1 MYRGETYI
9 YQSTALRVMRDTKWR
24 NPIESAR
31 RDISS
36 LVASSHT
43 THDVDKDAPSRQ
55 TSQPMPPPP
64 PNNTATT
71 KGGKVG
77 LAKVS
82 WGGKNRGHQREQ
94 RRQHSSKTF
103 TIDSDG
109 DEDDENDY
117 EDSDD
122 DDGRG
127 NDDNDNNNNQ
137 KRKKSSKHALNNV
150 ARAYQHEKK
159 KKKKF
164 YYYAQ
169 QRYEFSVCRFL
180 LVAIAITFA
189 LIFLVE
195 QFAPKDVYI
204 HRSIENGRNKAKVK
218 VKEHARR
225 AREAFRA
232 YTSYDFEKA
241 NTQKYEENL
250 REEYALAAMVAN
262 SRPSGEESSRASERS
277 GGVIGENVFENANEK
292 PFNPKAHFGGG
303 GVEEEDTKSEDES
316 SAAALNEEGG
326 DSSVDDGDD
335 LFLQARLTAAE
346 ASLVRERSN
355 YEIPDAP
362 SPPPPPPSQPSPPP
376 LSHHLSTSCRQN
388 LLKDAQ
394 IDFFSKNYCKFDSAT
409 VETVN
414 PFERKVKGQSM
425 SMRTLPEVLLATYF
439 QALSNSEIGIRA
451 RRAAIGKERLRRP
464 GLLEPTEKLKS
475 RELTDP
481 VQMSSEDGEIESGV
495 NGGGEFIGGESSLNR
510 RMLLSKKHL
519 EDVKKQKESDA
530 KKKSFKDREKKRKKE
545 HVEKI
550 NTSPPPPPQPPFI
563 EFEYRGPKS
572 PNWMNETTG
581 QSKYAPYFSA
591 TFLGASL
598 GPFAHVAKR
607 LMNAAHLS
615 GVVRV
620 WEGNSNV
627 FTALEQNW
635 AQKDQNLHLSRE
647 DNVVAALVNAHVW
660 GEKAGNIKSANDL
673 FVKRRSAFGKHTIE
687 PAVSLQYALSV
698 SNLYHGEN
706 VEIPTVFA
714 FDGDVFF
721 KDLRPKLRDAMNSAF
736 VKAVSFTAT
745 SFDKAAAFSRE
756 FPEFLVYVAGAGNGG
771 SNAIK
776 ANTIDEEKVDAEFNA
791 NQNEDIS
798 DSLGAGLFTAVKP
811 SFLLIDDYTYSPALE
826 EIFKQTKSK
835 TRTLAMLA
843 VRKNDPFHE
852 MIKENGFLSCTCDG
866 QCKSTPEVVFNND
879 GVCAPVEVKKEKKS
893 FVAKLLGGSKAPEK
907 FGDVDAGVGTVI
919 EDWDE

>member
-1 MYRGETYI
+1 
-9 YQSTALRVMRDTKWR
+9 
-24 NPIESAR
+24 
-31 RDISS
+31 
-36 LVASSHT
+36 
-43 THDVDKDAPSRQ
+43 
-55 TSQPMPPPP
+55 MPP
-64 PNNTATT
+64 NT
-71 KGGKVG
+71 KGVG
-77 LAKVS
+77 LAKL
-82 WGGKNRGHQREQ
+82 WGGKNRQREQQQ
-94 RRQHSSKTF
+94 RRQHSKTF
-103 TIDSDG
+103 TIDSD
-109 DEDDENDY
+109 DEDENDY
-117 EDSDD
+117 RRSEDDDSDD
-122 DDGRG
+122 DDRRG
-127 NDDNDNNNNQ
+127 NDNNNQ
-137 KRKKSSKHALNNV
+137 KRTGRLSSSSSSKQANV
-150 ARAYQHEKK
+150 ARAYQHKT
-159 KKKKF
+159 KKF
-164 YYYAQ
+164 YSYTSQ
-169 QRYEFSVCRFL
+169 HEFSFCRFL
-180 LVAIAITFA
+180 LVLIAIAFGA
-189 LIFLVE
+189 IFLIE
-195 QFAPKDVYI
+195 HFAPKDLYI
-204 HRSIENGRNKAKVK
+204 HRTIQNGRNKAKVK
-218 VKEHARR
+218 VKDHARR

-241 NTQKYEENL
+241 NTRKYEENL

-262 SRPSGEESSRASERS
+262 SPSGEEGSRLSERS
-277 GGVIGENVFENANEK
+277 GVIGENVFENANEK

-303 GVEEEDTKSEDES
+303 GLEEEDTNSEDDS
-316 SAAALNEEGG
+316 SVAALNEEGG
-326 DSSVDDGDD
+326 DSSVDDDD
-335 LFLQARLTAAE
+335 DQFLQARLTAAE

-394 IDFFSKNYCKFDSAT
+394 IDFFSKNYCKFDSAS

-464 GLLEPTEKLKS
+464 GLLEPTEKLRS

-620 WEGNSNV
+620 WEGNSNRR
-627 FTALEQNW
+627 Q
-635 AQKDQNLHLSRE
+635 RRR
-647 DNVVAALVNAHVW
+647 ALVNAHVW

-798 DSLGAGLFTAVKP
+798 DSLGDGLFTAVKP

-866 QCKSTPEVVFNND
+866 QCKSTPEVVFTND
-879 GVCAPVEVKKEKKS
+879 GGICAPVEVKKDKKGW
-893 FVAKLLGGSKAPEK
+893 VAKLLGGSKAPEK

-919 EDWDE
+919 EDWDD

>member
-1 MYRGETYI
+1 
-9 YQSTALRVMRDTKWR
+9 
-24 NPIESAR
+24 
-31 RDISS
+31 
-36 LVASSHT
+36 
-43 THDVDKDAPSRQ
+43 
-55 TSQPMPPPP
+55 MPP
-64 PNNTATT
+64 NA
-71 KGGKVG
+71 KGELG
-77 LAKVS
+77 LAKLWS
-82 WGGKNRGHQREQ
+82 GKQTKHHRGQSSQ
-94 RRQHSSKTF
+94 RQHSSKTF

-109 DEDDENDY
+109 DEDENDHQRSDFD
-117 EDSDD
+117 DSD

-127 NDDNDNNNNQ
+127 NNNNNR
-137 KRKKSSKHALNNV
+137 KRKGQNLSSSSSKSTNV
-150 ARAYQHEKK
+150 ARAYQREK

-164 YYYAQ
+164 YSSHTSQ
-169 QRYEFSVCRFL
+169 HEFSICRCL
-180 LVAIAITFA
+180 LVLIAIAFA

-204 HRSIENGRNKAKVK
+204 HRTIQNGRNKAKVK
-218 VKEHARR
+218 VKDHARR

-232 YTSYDFEKA
+232 YTAYDFEKA
-241 NTQKYEENL
+241 NKEKYEENL

-262 SRPSGEESSRASERS
+262 SRPSGEESSRVSERR
-277 GGVIGENVFENANEK
+277 GVIGENVFENANEK

-879 GVCAPVEVKKEKKS
+879 GVCAPVEVKKEKKG

>member
-1 MYRGETYI
+1 
-9 YQSTALRVMRDTKWR
+9 
-24 NPIESAR
+24 
-31 RDISS
+31 
-36 LVASSHT
+36 
-43 THDVDKDAPSRQ
+43 
-55 TSQPMPPPP
+55 MPP
-64 PNNTATT
+64 NA
-71 KGGKVG
+71 KGVG
-77 LAKVS
+77 LAKLWS
-82 WGGKNRGHQREQ
+82 GKQTKHHRGQSQ
-94 RRQHSSKTF
+94 RQHSKTF
-103 TIDSDG
+103 TIDSD
-109 DEDDENDY
+109 DEDENDY
-117 EDSDD
+117 QRSDDDSD

-127 NDDNDNNNNQ
+127 NNNNQ
-137 KRKKSSKHALNNV
+137 KRKGQNLSSFSSKSTNV
-150 ARAYQHEKK
+150 ARAYQHK

-164 YYYAQ
+164 YSSYTSQ
-169 QRYEFSVCRFL
+169 HEFSICRFL
-180 LVAIAITFA
+180 LVLIAIAFA
-189 LIFLVE
+189 SIFLIE
-195 QFAPKDVYI
+195 RFAPKDVYI
-204 HRSIENGRNKAKVK
+204 HRTIQNGRNKAKVK
-218 VKEHARR
+218 VKDHARR

-232 YTSYDFEKA
+232 YTAYDFEKA
-241 NTQKYEENL
+241 NKEKYEENL

-262 SRPSGEESSRASERS
+262 SRPSGEESSRVSERR
-277 GGVIGENVFENANEK
+277 GVIGENVFENANEK

-326 DSSVDDGDD
+326 DSSVEDGDD

-607 LMNAAHLS
+607 LMNAAQLS

-879 GVCAPVEVKKEKKS
+879 GVCAPVEVKKEKKG

>member
-1 MYRGETYI
+1 
-9 YQSTALRVMRDTKWR
+9 
-24 NPIESAR
+24 
-31 RDISS
+31 
-36 LVASSHT
+36 
-43 THDVDKDAPSRQ
+43 
-55 TSQPMPPPP
+55 MPP
-64 PNNTATT
+64 NA
-71 KGGKVG
+71 KGVG
-77 LAKVS
+77 LAKLWS
-82 WGGKNRGHQREQ
+82 GKQTKHHRGQSQ
-94 RRQHSSKTF
+94 RQHSKTF
-103 TIDSDG
+103 TIDSD
-109 DEDDENDY
+109 DEDENDY
-117 EDSDD
+117 QRSDDDSD

-127 NDDNDNNNNQ
+127 NNNNQ
-137 KRKKSSKHALNNV
+137 KRKGQNLSSFSSKSTNV
-150 ARAYQHEKK
+150 ARAYQHK

-164 YYYAQ
+164 YSSYTSQ
-169 QRYEFSVCRFL
+169 HEFSICRFL
-180 LVAIAITFA
+180 LVLIAIAFA
-189 LIFLVE
+189 SIFLIE
-195 QFAPKDVYI
+195 RFAPKDVYI
-204 HRSIENGRNKAKVK
+204 HRTIQNGRNKAKVK
-218 VKEHARR
+218 VKDHARR

-232 YTSYDFEKA
+232 YTAYDFEKA
-241 NTQKYEENL
+241 NKEKYEENL

-262 SRPSGEESSRASERS
+262 SRPSGEESSGRVSERR

-879 GVCAPVEVKKEKKS
+879 GVCAPVEVKKEKKG

>member
-1 MYRGETYI
+1 
-9 YQSTALRVMRDTKWR
+9 
-24 NPIESAR
+24 
-31 RDISS
+31 
-36 LVASSHT
+36 
-43 THDVDKDAPSRQ
+43 
-55 TSQPMPPPP
+55 MPP
-64 PNNTATT
+64 NT
-71 KGGKVG
+71 KGVG
-77 LAKVS
+77 LAKL
-82 WGGKNRGHQREQ
+82 WGGKNRQREQQQ
-94 RRQHSSKTF
+94 RRQHSKTF
-103 TIDSDG
+103 TIDSD
-109 DEDDENDY
+109 DEDENDY
-117 EDSDD
+117 RRSEDDDSDD
-122 DDGRG
+122 DDRRG
-127 NDDNDNNNNQ
+127 NDNNNQ
-137 KRKKSSKHALNNV
+137 KRTGRLLSSSSSKQANV
-150 ARAYQHEKK
+150 ARAYQH

-164 YYYAQ
+164 YSYTSQ
-169 QRYEFSVCRFL
+169 HEFSFCRFL
-180 LVAIAITFA
+180 LVLIAIAFGA
-189 LIFLVE
+189 IFLIDH
-195 QFAPKDVYI
+195 FAPKDLYI
-204 HRSIENGRNKAKVK
+204 HRTIQNGRNKAKVK
-218 VKEHARR
+218 VKDHARR

-241 NTQKYEENL
+241 NTRKYEENL

-262 SRPSGEESSRASERS
+262 SPSGEEGSRLSERS
-277 GGVIGENVFENANEK
+277 GVIGENVFENANEK

-303 GVEEEDTKSEDES
+303 GLEEEDTNSEDDS
-316 SAAALNEEGG
+316 SVAALNEEGG
-326 DSSVDDGDD
+326 DSSVDDDD
-335 LFLQARLTAAE
+335 DQFLQARLTAAE

-394 IDFFSKNYCKFDSAT
+394 IDFFSKNYCKFDSAS

-464 GLLEPTEKLKS
+464 GLLEPTEKLRS

-798 DSLGAGLFTAVKP
+798 DSLGDGLFTAVKP

-866 QCKSTPEVVFNND
+866 QCKSTPEVVFTND
-879 GVCAPVEVKKEKKS
+879 GGICAPVEVKKDKKGW
-893 FVAKLLGGSKAPEK
+893 VAKLLGGSKAPEK

-919 EDWDE
+919 EDWDD

>member
-1 MYRGETYI
+1 
-9 YQSTALRVMRDTKWR
+9 
-24 NPIESAR
+24 
-31 RDISS
+31 
-36 LVASSHT
+36 
-43 THDVDKDAPSRQ
+43 
-55 TSQPMPPPP
+55 MPP
-64 PNNTATT
+64 NA
-71 KGGKVG
+71 KGVG
-77 LAKVS
+77 LAKLWS
-82 WGGKNRGHQREQ
+82 GKQTKHHRGQSQ
-94 RRQHSSKTF
+94 RQHSKTF
-103 TIDSDG
+103 TIDSD
-109 DEDDENDY
+109 DEDENDY
-117 EDSDD
+117 QRSDDDSD

-127 NDDNDNNNNQ
+127 NNNNQ
-137 KRKKSSKHALNNV
+137 KRKGRLSSSSSKSTNV
-150 ARAYQHEKK
+150 ARAYQHK

-164 YYYAQ
+164 YSSYTSQ
-169 QRYEFSVCRFL
+169 HEFSICRFL
-180 LVAIAITFA
+180 LVLIAIAFA
-189 LIFLVE
+189 SIFLIE
-195 QFAPKDVYI
+195 RFAPKDVYI
-204 HRSIENGRNKAKVK
+204 HRTIQNGRNKAKVK
-218 VKEHARR
+218 VKDHARR

-232 YTSYDFEKA
+232 YTAYDFEKA
-241 NTQKYEENL
+241 NKEKYEENL

-262 SRPSGEESSRASERS
+262 SSPTGEESSRVSERR
-277 GGVIGENVFENANEK
+277 GVIGENVFENANEK

-464 GLLEPTEKLKS
+464 GLLKPTEKLVS

-879 GVCAPVEVKKEKKS
+879 GVCAPVEVKKEKKG

-907 FGDVDAGVGTVI
+907 FGDVGTGIVGTI
-919 EDWDE
+919 EDWDD

>member
-1 MYRGETYI
+1 
-9 YQSTALRVMRDTKWR
+9 
-24 NPIESAR
+24 
-31 RDISS
+31 
-36 LVASSHT
+36 
-43 THDVDKDAPSRQ
+43 
-55 TSQPMPPPP
+55 MPP
-64 PNNTATT
+64 NA
-71 KGGKVG
+71 KGVG
-77 LAKVS
+77 LAKLWS
-82 WGGKNRGHQREQ
+82 GKQTKHHRGQSQ
-94 RRQHSSKTF
+94 RQHSKTF
-103 TIDSDG
+103 TIDSD
-109 DEDDENDY
+109 DEDENDY
-117 EDSDD
+117 QRSDDDSD

-127 NDDNDNNNNQ
+127 NNNNQ
-137 KRKKSSKHALNNV
+137 KRKGRLSSSSSKSTNV
-150 ARAYQHEKK
+150 ARAYQHK

-164 YYYAQ
+164 YSSYTSQ
-169 QRYEFSVCRFL
+169 HEFSICRFL
-180 LVAIAITFA
+180 LVLIAIAFA
-189 LIFLVE
+189 SIFLIE
-195 QFAPKDVYI
+195 RFAPKDVYI
-204 HRSIENGRNKAKVK
+204 HRTIQNGRNKAKVK
-218 VKEHARR
+218 VKDHARR

-232 YTSYDFEKA
+232 YTAYDFEKA
-241 NTQKYEENL
+241 NKEKYEENL

-262 SRPSGEESSRASERS
+262 SSPSGEESSRVSERR
-277 GGVIGENVFENANEK
+277 GVIGENVFENANEK

-879 GVCAPVEVKKEKKS
+879 GVCAPVEVKKEKKG

>member
-1 MYRGETYI
+1 
-9 YQSTALRVMRDTKWR
+9 
-24 NPIESAR
+24 
-31 RDISS
+31 
-36 LVASSHT
+36 
-43 THDVDKDAPSRQ
+43 
-55 TSQPMPPPP
+55 MPP
-64 PNNTATT
+64 NT
-71 KGGKVG
+71 KGVG
-77 LAKVS
+77 LAKL
-82 WGGKNRGHQREQ
+82 WGGKNRQREQQQ
-94 RRQHSSKTF
+94 RRQHSKTF
-103 TIDSDG
+103 TIDSD
-109 DEDDENDY
+109 DEDENDY
-117 EDSDD
+117 RRSEDDDSDD
-122 DDGRG
+122 DDRRG
-127 NDDNDNNNNQ
+127 NDNNNQ
-137 KRKKSSKHALNNV
+137 KRTGRLSSSSSSKQANV
-150 ARAYQHEKK
+150 ARAYQH

-164 YYYAQ
+164 YSYTSQ
-169 QRYEFSVCRFL
+169 HEFSFCRFL
-180 LVAIAITFA
+180 LVLIAIAFGA
-189 LIFLVE
+189 IFLIE
-195 QFAPKDVYI
+195 HFAPKDLYI
-204 HRSIENGRNKAKVK
+204 HRTIQNGRNKAKVK
-218 VKEHARR
+218 VKDHARR

-241 NTQKYEENL
+241 NTRKYEENL

-262 SRPSGEESSRASERS
+262 SPSVEEGSMRS
-277 GGVIGENVFENANEK
+277 GSVIGENVFENDAAEK
-292 PFNPKAHFGGG
+292 PFNPKAHFGG
-303 GVEEEDTKSEDES
+303 ELEEDTNSEDDS
-316 SAAALNEEGG
+316 FLAANEEGG
-326 DSSVDDGDD
+326 DSSVDDDD
-335 LFLQARLTAAE
+335 DQFLQARLTAAE

-362 SPPPPPPSQPSPPP
+362 SPPPPPPSQPSLPP

-394 IDFFSKNYCKFDSAT
+394 IDFFSKNYCKFDSAS

-464 GLLEPTEKLKS
+464 GLLEPTEKLRS

-495 NGGGEFIGGESSLNR
+495 NGGGEFIGGESLNR

-798 DSLGAGLFTAVKP
+798 DSLGDGLFTAVKP

-866 QCKSTPEVVFNND
+866 QCKSTPEVVFTND
-879 GVCAPVEVKKEKKS
+879 GGICAPVEVKKDKKGW
-893 FVAKLLGGSKAPEK
+893 VAKLLGGSKAPEK

-919 EDWDE
+919 EDWDD

>member
-1 MYRGETYI
+1 
-9 YQSTALRVMRDTKWR
+9 
-24 NPIESAR
+24 
-31 RDISS
+31 
-36 LVASSHT
+36 
-43 THDVDKDAPSRQ
+43 
-55 TSQPMPPPP
+55 MPP
-64 PNNTATT
+64 NA
-71 KGGKVG
+71 KGVG
-77 LAKVS
+77 LAKLWS
-82 WGGKNRGHQREQ
+82 GKQTKHHRGQSQ
-94 RRQHSSKTF
+94 RQHSKTF
-103 TIDSDG
+103 TIDSD
-109 DEDDENDY
+109 DEDENDY
-117 EDSDD
+117 QRSDDDSD

-127 NDDNDNNNNQ
+127 NNNNQ
-137 KRKKSSKHALNNV
+137 KRKGRLSSSSSKSTNV
-150 ARAYQHEKK
+150 ARAYQHK

-164 YYYAQ
+164 YSSYTSQ
-169 QRYEFSVCRFL
+169 HEFSICRFL
-180 LVAIAITFA
+180 LVLIAIAFA
-189 LIFLVE
+189 SIFLIE
-195 QFAPKDVYI
+195 RFAPKDVYI
-204 HRSIENGRNKAKVK
+204 HRTIQNGRNKAKVK
-218 VKEHARR
+218 VKDHARR

-232 YTSYDFEKA
+232 YTAYDFEKA
-241 NTQKYEENL
+241 NKEKYEENL

-262 SRPSGEESSRASERS
+262 SSPSGEEISRVSERR
-277 GGVIGENVFENANEK
+277 GVIGENVFENANEK

-615 GVVRV
+615 GVVRI

-879 GVCAPVEVKKEKKS
+879 GVCAPVEVKKEKKG

>member
-1 MYRGETYI
+1 
-9 YQSTALRVMRDTKWR
+9 
-24 NPIESAR
+24 
-31 RDISS
+31 
-36 LVASSHT
+36 
-43 THDVDKDAPSRQ
+43 
-55 TSQPMPPPP
+55 MPP
-64 PNNTATT
+64 NA
-71 KGGKVG
+71 KGVG
-77 LAKVS
+77 LAKLWS
-82 WGGKNRGHQREQ
+82 GKQTKHNHRGQSQ
-94 RRQHSSKTF
+94 RQHSKTF
-103 TIDSDG
+103 TIDSD
-109 DEDDENDY
+109 DEDENDY
-117 EDSDD
+117 QRSDDDSD

-127 NDDNDNNNNQ
+127 NNNNQ
-137 KRKKSSKHALNNV
+137 KRKGQNLSSSSSKSTNV
-150 ARAYQHEKK
+150 ARAYQHK

-164 YYYAQ
+164 YSSYTSQ
-169 QRYEFSVCRFL
+169 HEFSICRFL
-180 LVAIAITFA
+180 LVLIAIAFA
-189 LIFLVE
+189 SIFLVE

-204 HRSIENGRNKAKVK
+204 HRTIQNGRNKAKVK
-218 VKEHARR
+218 VRDHARR

-232 YTSYDFEKA
+232 YTAYDFEKA
-241 NTQKYEENL
+241 NKEKYEENL

-262 SRPSGEESSRASERS
+262 SRPSGEESSRVSERR
-277 GGVIGENVFENANEK
+277 GVIGENVFENANEK

-879 GVCAPVEVKKEKKS
+879 GVCAPVEVKKEKKG

>member
-1 MYRGETYI
+1 
-9 YQSTALRVMRDTKWR
+9 
-24 NPIESAR
+24 
-31 RDISS
+31 
-36 LVASSHT
+36 
-43 THDVDKDAPSRQ
+43 
-55 TSQPMPPPP
+55 MPP
-64 PNNTATT
+64 NA
-71 KGGKVG
+71 KGVG
-77 LAKVS
+77 LAKLWS
-82 WGGKNRGHQREQ
+82 GKQTKHNHRGQSQ
-94 RRQHSSKTF
+94 RQHSKTF
-103 TIDSDG
+103 TIDSD
-109 DEDDENDY
+109 DEDENDY
-117 EDSDD
+117 QRSDDDSD

-127 NDDNDNNNNQ
+127 NNNNQ
-137 KRKKSSKHALNNV
+137 KRKGRLSSSSSKSTNV
-150 ARAYQHEKK
+150 ARAYQHK

-164 YYYAQ
+164 YSSYTSQ
-169 QRYEFSVCRFL
+169 HEFSICRFL
-180 LVAIAITFA
+180 LVLIAITFA
-189 LIFLVE
+189 SIFLIE
-195 QFAPKDVYI
+195 RFAPKDVYI
-204 HRSIENGRNKAKVK
+204 HRTIQNGRNKAKVK
-218 VKEHARR
+218 VKDHARR

-232 YTSYDFEKA
+232 YTAYDFEKA
-241 NTQKYEENL
+241 NKEKYEENL

-262 SRPSGEESSRASERS
+262 SSPSGEESSRVSERR
-277 GGVIGENVFENANEK
+277 GVIGENVFENANEK

-879 GVCAPVEVKKEKKS
+879 GVCAPVEVKKEKKG

>member
-1 MYRGETYI
+1 
-9 YQSTALRVMRDTKWR
+9 
-24 NPIESAR
+24 
-31 RDISS
+31 
-36 LVASSHT
+36 
-43 THDVDKDAPSRQ
+43 
-55 TSQPMPPPP
+55 MPP
-64 PNNTATT
+64 NA
-71 KGGKVG
+71 KGELG
-77 LAKVS
+77 LAKLWS
-82 WGGKNRGHQREQ
+82 GKQTKHHRGQSSQ
-94 RRQHSSKTF
+94 RQHSKTF

-109 DEDDENDY
+109 DEDENDHQRSDD
-117 EDSDD
+117 DSD

-127 NDDNDNNNNQ
+127 NDNNNR
-137 KRKKSSKHALNNV
+137 KRKGQNLSSSSSSKSTNV

-159 KKKKF
+159 KKKF
-164 YYYAQ
+164 YSSHASQ
-169 QRYEFSVCRFL
+169 HEFSICRCL
-180 LVAIAITFA
+180 LVLIAIAFA

-204 HRSIENGRNKAKVK
+204 HRTIQNGRNKAKVK
-218 VKEHARR
+218 VKDHARR

-232 YTSYDFEKA
+232 YTAYDFEKA
-241 NTQKYEENL
+241 NKEKYEENL

-262 SRPSGEESSRASERS
+262 SRPSGEESSRVSERR
-277 GGVIGENVFENANEK
+277 GVIGENVFENANEK

-879 GVCAPVEVKKEKKS
+879 GVCAPVEVKKEKKG

>member
-1 MYRGETYI
+1 
-9 YQSTALRVMRDTKWR
+9 
-24 NPIESAR
+24 
-31 RDISS
+31 
-36 LVASSHT
+36 
-43 THDVDKDAPSRQ
+43 
-55 TSQPMPPPP
+55 MPPLTRGQQQK
-64 PNNTATT
+64 NRGIAT
-71 KGGKVG
+71 VG
-77 LAKVS
+77 LAKL
-82 WGGKNRGHQREQ
+82 WGNRSDEAKKKTK
-94 RRQHSSKTF
+94 KTF
-103 TIDSDG
+103 TIDSDDD
-109 DEDDENDY
+109 DEDDDY
-117 EDSDD
+117 SDD
-122 DDGRG
+122 DDDGGRG
-127 NDDNDNNNNQ
+127 RRDYHNRDGSSGEEEEE
-137 KRKKSSKHALNNV
+137 KRRTKRRGSSSSKNV
-150 ARAYQHEKK
+150 ARAYQNKRGGGG
-159 KKKKF
+159 
-164 YYYAQ
+164 YYYAPRG
-169 QRYEFSVCRFL
+169 RYQEFSVCRFL
-180 LVAIAITFA
+180 L
-189 LIFLVE
+189 FLVGAAFACVFLIE
-195 QFAPKDVYI
+195 QFAPKDATVS
-204 HRSIENGRNKAKVK
+204 RSIQNTRNKAKAK
-218 VKEHARR
+218 AKDHARR
-225 AREAFRA
+225 AQEAFRA
-232 YTSYDFEKA
+232 YTAYDFEKA
-241 NTQKYEENL
+241 NKEKYEENL

-262 SRPSGEESSRASERS
+262 SGGGVGEGS
-277 GGVIGENVFENANEK
+277 GVIGENVFDSTEK
-292 PFNPKAHFGGG
+292 GNNVNPFNPKAHFGGG
-303 GVEEEDTKSEDES
+303 LVGDGNSEDSSTVVASEEEESDES
-316 SAAALNEEGG
+316 L
-326 DSSVDDGDD
+326 DDQ
-335 LFLQARLTAAE
+335 FLQARLTAAE

-394 IDFFSKNYCKFDSAT
+394 IDFFSKNYCKFDSAS

-414 PFERKVKGQSM
+414 PFERRVKGQSM
-425 SMRTLPEVLLATYF
+425 TMRTLPEVLLATYF

-464 GLLEPTEKLKS
+464 GLLEPTEKLVA

-481 VQMSSEDGEIESGV
+481 VQAASEDGEIESGV
-495 NGGGEFIGGESSLNR
+495 NGGGELGEESLNR
-510 RMLLSKKHL
+510 RLLLSKKHL
-519 EDVKKQKESDA
+519 EDVKKQKEADA
-530 KKKSFKDREKKRKKE
+530 KKKAFKDREKKRKKE
-545 HVEKI
+545 NVQKI

-563 EFEYRGPKS
+563 EFEYRGPKT
-572 PNWMNETTG
+572 PNWMNVTTG

-620 WEGNSNV
+620 WEGNSNLYA
-627 FTALEQNW
+627 ALEQNW

-771 SNAIK
+771 SPIK

-791 NQNEDIS
+791 NQDEDAS
-798 DSLGAGLFTAVKP
+798 DSLGAGLFTTVKP

-866 QCKSTPEVVFNND
+866 QCKATEVIYTD
-879 GVCAPVEVKKEKKS
+879 GGACDPVEVKKEKKGW
-893 FVAKLLGGSKAPEK
+893 VAKLLGGKAPQK
-907 FGDVDAGVGTVI
+907 FGDVDNGVGSVI
-919 EDWDE
+919 EDWDD

>member
-1 MYRGETYI
+1 
-9 YQSTALRVMRDTKWR
+9 
-24 NPIESAR
+24 
-31 RDISS
+31 
-36 LVASSHT
+36 
-43 THDVDKDAPSRQ
+43 
-55 TSQPMPPPP
+55 MPP
-64 PNNTATT
+64 NA
-71 KGGKVG
+71 KGVG
-77 LAKVS
+77 LAKLWS
-82 WGGKNRGHQREQ
+82 GKQTKHHRGQSQ
-94 RRQHSSKTF
+94 RQHSKTF
-103 TIDSDG
+103 TIDSD
-109 DEDDENDY
+109 DEDENDY
-117 EDSDD
+117 QRSDDDSD

-127 NDDNDNNNNQ
+127 NNNNQ
-137 KRKKSSKHALNNV
+137 KRKGRLSSSSSKSTNV
-150 ARAYQHEKK
+150 ARAYQHK

-164 YYYAQ
+164 YSSYTSQ
-169 QRYEFSVCRFL
+169 HEFSICRFL
-180 LVAIAITFA
+180 LVLIAIAFA
-189 LIFLVE
+189 SIFLIE
-195 QFAPKDVYI
+195 RFAPKDVYI
-204 HRSIENGRNKAKVK
+204 HRTIQNGRNKAKVK
-218 VKEHARR
+218 VKDHARR

-232 YTSYDFEKA
+232 YTAYDFEKA
-241 NTQKYEENL
+241 NKEKYEENL

-262 SRPSGEESSRASERS
+262 SRPSGEESSGRASERS

-879 GVCAPVEVKKEKKS
+879 GVCAPVEVKKEKKG

>member
-1 MYRGETYI
+1 
-9 YQSTALRVMRDTKWR
+9 
-24 NPIESAR
+24 
-31 RDISS
+31 
-36 LVASSHT
+36 
-43 THDVDKDAPSRQ
+43 
-55 TSQPMPPPP
+55 MPP
-64 PNNTATT
+64 NA
-71 KGGKVG
+71 KGVG
-77 LAKVS
+77 LAKLWS
-82 WGGKNRGHQREQ
+82 GKQTKHHRGQSQ
-94 RRQHSSKTF
+94 RQHSKTF
-103 TIDSDG
+103 TIDSD
-109 DEDDENDY
+109 DEDENDY
-117 EDSDD
+117 QRSDDDSD

-127 NDDNDNNNNQ
+127 NNNNQ
-137 KRKKSSKHALNNV
+137 KRKGQNLSSFSSKSTNV
-150 ARAYQHEKK
+150 ARAYQHK

-164 YYYAQ
+164 YSSYTSQ
-169 QRYEFSVCRFL
+169 HEFSICRFL
-180 LVAIAITFA
+180 LVLIAIAFA
-189 LIFLVE
+189 SIFLIE
-195 QFAPKDVYI
+195 RFAPKDVYI
-204 HRSIENGRNKAKVK
+204 HRTIQNGRNKAKVK
-218 VKEHARR
+218 VKDHARR

-232 YTSYDFEKA
+232 YTAYDFEKA
-241 NTQKYEENL
+241 NKEKYEENL

-262 SRPSGEESSRASERS
+262 SSPSGEESSRVSERR
-277 GGVIGENVFENANEK
+277 GVIGENVFENANEK

-879 GVCAPVEVKKEKKS
+879 GVCAPVEVKKEKKG

>member
-1 MYRGETYI
+1 MIHTKSGE
-9 YQSTALRVMRDTKWR
+9 S
-24 NPIESAR
+24 NPWKDILV
-31 RDISS
+31 ISS
-36 LVASSHT
+36 SSSRSKHT
-43 THDVDKDAPSRQ
+43 TGERRIQQHLVFAKMPS
-55 TSQPMPPPP
+55 
-64 PNNTATT
+64 NA
-71 KGGKVG
+71 KGPQFG
-77 LAKVS
+77 LAKL
-82 WGGKNRGHQREQ
+82 WGPGKNRREQ
-94 RRQHSSKTF
+94 QQRQHSKTF
-103 TIDSDG
+103 TIDSD
-109 DEDDENDY
+109 ENDDENDHQRS
-117 EDSDD
+117 ENDSDD
-122 DDGRG
+122 DENNTRDDRRGKSVKGRLSSSS
-127 NDDNDNNNNQ
+127 
-137 KRKKSSKHALNNV
+137 SSKHANV
-150 ARAYQHEKK
+150 ARAYQHKT
-159 KKKKF
+159 KKKF
-164 YYYAQ
+164 YSSSIQ
-169 QRYEFSVCRFL
+169 HRGEFSLCRFL
-180 LVAIAITFA
+180 MVLIAMAFA
-189 LIFLVE
+189 SIFLIE
-195 QFAPKDVYI
+195 HFAPKDLYI

-218 VKEHARR
+218 VKDHARR

-232 YTSYDFEKA
+232 YTAYDFEKA
-241 NTQKYEENL
+241 NTEKYEENL

-262 SRPSGEESSRASERS
+262 SPSGEEGSMRS
-277 GGVIGENVFENANEK
+277 GSVIGENVFENDAAEK
-292 PFNPKAHFGGG
+292 PFNPKAHFGG
-303 GVEEEDTKSEDES
+303 ELEEDTNSEDDS
-316 SAAALNEEGG
+316 FLAANEEGG
-326 DSSVDDGDD
+326 DSSVDDDD
-335 LFLQARLTAAE
+335 QFLQARLTAAE

-394 IDFFSKNYCKFDSAT
+394 IDFFSKNYCKFDSAS

-464 GLLEPTEKLKS
+464 GLLDPTEKLVS

-495 NGGGEFIGGESSLNR
+495 NGGGEFIGGESLNR

-530 KKKSFKDREKKRKKE
+530 KKKAFKDREKKRKKE

-736 VKAVSFTAT
+736 AKAVSFTAT

-771 SNAIK
+771 RPIK

-798 DSLGAGLFTAVKP
+798 DALGAGLFTAAKP

-835 TRTLAMLA
+835 TRTLTMLA

-866 QCKSTPEVVFNND
+866 QCKSTPEVVVND
-879 GVCAPVEVKKEKKS
+879 GGICDPVEVKKEKKGW
-893 FVAKLLGGSKAPEK
+893 VAKLLGGSKAPEK

-919 EDWDE
+919 EDWDD

>member
-1 MYRGETYI
+1 
-9 YQSTALRVMRDTKWR
+9 
-24 NPIESAR
+24 
-31 RDISS
+31 
-36 LVASSHT
+36 
-43 THDVDKDAPSRQ
+43 
-55 TSQPMPPPP
+55 MPP
-64 PNNTATT
+64 NT
-71 KGGKVG
+71 KGVG
-77 LAKVS
+77 LAKL
-82 WGGKNRGHQREQ
+82 WGGKNRQREQQQ
-94 RRQHSSKTF
+94 RRQHSKTF
-103 TIDSDG
+103 TIDSD
-109 DEDDENDY
+109 DEDENDY
-117 EDSDD
+117 RRSEDDDSDD
-122 DDGRG
+122 DDRRG
-127 NDDNDNNNNQ
+127 NDNNNQ
-137 KRKKSSKHALNNV
+137 KRTGRLSSSSSSKQANV
-150 ARAYQHEKK
+150 ARAYQHKT
-159 KKKKF
+159 KKF
-164 YYYAQ
+164 YSYTSQ
-169 QRYEFSVCRFL
+169 HEFSFCRFL
-180 LVAIAITFA
+180 LVLIAIAFGA
-189 LIFLVE
+189 IFLIE
-195 QFAPKDVYI
+195 HFAPKDLYI
-204 HRSIENGRNKAKVK
+204 HRTIQNGRNKAKVK
-218 VKEHARR
+218 VKDHARR

-241 NTQKYEENL
+241 NTRKYEENL

-262 SRPSGEESSRASERS
+262 SPSGEEGSRLSERS
-277 GGVIGENVFENANEK
+277 GVIGENVFENANEK

-303 GVEEEDTKSEDES
+303 GLEEEDTNSEDDS
-316 SAAALNEEGG
+316 SVAALNEEGG
-326 DSSVDDGDD
+326 DSSVDDDD
-335 LFLQARLTAAE
+335 DQFLQARLTAAE

-394 IDFFSKNYCKFDSAT
+394 IDFFSKNYCKFDSAS

-464 GLLEPTEKLKS
+464 GLLEPTEKLRS

-798 DSLGAGLFTAVKP
+798 DSLGDGLFTAVKP

-866 QCKSTPEVVFNND
+866 QCKSTPEVVFTND
-879 GVCAPVEVKKEKKS
+879 GGICAPVEVKKDKKGW
-893 FVAKLLGGSKAPEK
+893 VAKLLGGSKAPEK

-919 EDWDE
+919 EDWDD

>member
-1 MYRGETYI
+1 
-9 YQSTALRVMRDTKWR
+9 
-24 NPIESAR
+24 
-31 RDISS
+31 
-36 LVASSHT
+36 
-43 THDVDKDAPSRQ
+43 
-55 TSQPMPPPP
+55 MPP
-64 PNNTATT
+64 NA
-71 KGGKVG
+71 KGGVG
-77 LAKVS
+77 LAKLWS
-82 WGGKNRGHQREQ
+82 GKQTKHHRGQSSQ
-94 RRQHSSKTF
+94 RQHSSKTF
-103 TIDSDG
+103 TIDSD
-109 DEDDENDY
+109 DEDENDHQRSDD
-117 EDSDD
+117 DSD

-127 NDDNDNNNNQ
+127 NNNNQ
-137 KRKKSSKHALNNV
+137 RERKGQNLSSSSSKSTNV

-159 KKKKF
+159 KKKF
-164 YYYAQ
+164 YSSHTSQ
-169 QRYEFSVCRFL
+169 HEFSICRFL
-180 LVAIAITFA
+180 LVLIAMAFA

-204 HRSIENGRNKAKVK
+204 HRTIQNGRNKAKVK
-218 VKEHARR
+218 VKDHARR

-232 YTSYDFEKA
+232 YTAYDFEKA
-241 NTQKYEENL
+241 NKEKYEENL

-262 SRPSGEESSRASERS
+262 SRPSGEESSRVSERR
-277 GGVIGENVFENANEK
+277 GVIGENVFENANEK

-615 GVVRV
+615 GVVRI

-879 GVCAPVEVKKEKKS
+879 GVCAPVEVKKEKKG

>member
-1 MYRGETYI
+1 
-9 YQSTALRVMRDTKWR
+9 
-24 NPIESAR
+24 
-31 RDISS
+31 
-36 LVASSHT
+36 
-43 THDVDKDAPSRQ
+43 
-55 TSQPMPPPP
+55 MPP
-64 PNNTATT
+64 NA
-71 KGGKVG
+71 KGVG
-77 LAKVS
+77 LAKLWS
-82 WGGKNRGHQREQ
+82 GKQTKHNHRGQSQ
-94 RRQHSSKTF
+94 RQHSKTF
-103 TIDSDG
+103 TIDSD
-109 DEDDENDY
+109 DEDENDY
-117 EDSDD
+117 QRSDDDSD

-127 NDDNDNNNNQ
+127 NNNNQ
-137 KRKKSSKHALNNV
+137 KRKGRLSSSSSKSTNV
-150 ARAYQHEKK
+150 ARAYQHK

-164 YYYAQ
+164 YSSYTSQ
-169 QRYEFSVCRFL
+169 HEFSICRFL
-180 LVAIAITFA
+180 LVLIAIAFA
-189 LIFLVE
+189 SIFLIE
-195 QFAPKDVYI
+195 RFAPKDVYI
-204 HRSIENGRNKAKVK
+204 HRTIQNGRNKAKVK
-218 VKEHARR
+218 VKDHARR

-232 YTSYDFEKA
+232 YTAYDFEKA
-241 NTQKYEENL
+241 NKEKYEENL

-262 SRPSGEESSRASERS
+262 SRPSGEESSRVSERR
-277 GGVIGENVFENANEK
+277 GVIGENVFENANEK

-791 NQNEDIS
+791 NQNEDIL

-852 MIKENGFLSCTCDG
+852 TIKENGFLSCTCDG

-879 GVCAPVEVKKEKKS
+879 GVCAPVEVKKEKKG

>member
-1 MYRGETYI
+1 
-9 YQSTALRVMRDTKWR
+9 
-24 NPIESAR
+24 
-31 RDISS
+31 
-36 LVASSHT
+36 
-43 THDVDKDAPSRQ
+43 
-55 TSQPMPPPP
+55 MPP
-64 PNNTATT
+64 NA
-71 KGGKVG
+71 KGVG
-77 LAKVS
+77 LAKLWS
-82 WGGKNRGHQREQ
+82 GKQTKHHRGQSQ
-94 RRQHSSKTF
+94 RQHSKTF
-103 TIDSDG
+103 TIDSD
-109 DEDDENDY
+109 DEDENDY
-117 EDSDD
+117 QRSDDDSD

-127 NDDNDNNNNQ
+127 NNNNQ
-137 KRKKSSKHALNNV
+137 KRKGRLSSSSSKSTNV
-150 ARAYQHEKK
+150 ARAYQHK

-164 YYYAQ
+164 YSSYTSQ
-169 QRYEFSVCRFL
+169 HEFSICRFL
-180 LVAIAITFA
+180 LVLIAITFA
-189 LIFLVE
+189 SIFLIE
-195 QFAPKDVYI
+195 RFAPKDVYI
-204 HRSIENGRNKAKVK
+204 HRTIQNGRNKAKVK
-218 VKEHARR
+218 VKDHARR

-232 YTSYDFEKA
+232 YTAYDFEKA
-241 NTQKYEENL
+241 NKEKYEENL

-262 SRPSGEESSRASERS
+262 SRPSGEESSGRASERS
-277 GGVIGENVFENANEK
+277 GGVIGANVFENANEK

-879 GVCAPVEVKKEKKS
+879 GVCAPVEVKKEKKG

>member
-1 MYRGETYI
+1 
-9 YQSTALRVMRDTKWR
+9 
-24 NPIESAR
+24 
-31 RDISS
+31 
-36 LVASSHT
+36 
-43 THDVDKDAPSRQ
+43 
-55 TSQPMPPPP
+55 MPP
-64 PNNTATT
+64 NA
-71 KGGKVG
+71 KGVG
-77 LAKVS
+77 LAKLWS
-82 WGGKNRGHQREQ
+82 GKQTKHHRGQSQ
-94 RRQHSSKTF
+94 RQHSKTF
-103 TIDSDG
+103 TIDSD
-109 DEDDENDY
+109 DEDENDY
-117 EDSDD
+117 QRSDDDSD

-127 NDDNDNNNNQ
+127 NNNNQ
-137 KRKKSSKHALNNV
+137 KRKGQNLSSFSSKSTNV
-150 ARAYQHEKK
+150 ARAYQHK

-164 YYYAQ
+164 YSSYTSQ
-169 QRYEFSVCRFL
+169 HEFSICRFL
-180 LVAIAITFA
+180 LVLIAIAFA
-189 LIFLVE
+189 SIFLIE
-195 QFAPKDVYI
+195 RFAPKDVYI
-204 HRSIENGRNKAKVK
+204 HRTIQNGRNKAKVK
-218 VKEHARR
+218 VKDHARR

-232 YTSYDFEKA
+232 YTAYDFEKA
-241 NTQKYEENL
+241 NKEKYEENL

-262 SRPSGEESSRASERS
+262 SRPSGEESSRVSERR
-277 GGVIGENVFENANEK
+277 GVIGENVFENANEK

-326 DSSVDDGDD
+326 DSSVEDGDD
-335 LFLQARLTAAE
+335 QFLQARLTAAE

-879 GVCAPVEVKKEKKS
+879 GVCAPVEVKKEKKG

>member
-1 MYRGETYI
+1 
-9 YQSTALRVMRDTKWR
+9 
-24 NPIESAR
+24 
-31 RDISS
+31 
-36 LVASSHT
+36 
-43 THDVDKDAPSRQ
+43 
-55 TSQPMPPPP
+55 MPP
-64 PNNTATT
+64 NA
-71 KGGKVG
+71 KGVG
-77 LAKVS
+77 LAKLWS
-82 WGGKNRGHQREQ
+82 GKQTKHNHRGQSSQ
-94 RRQHSSKTF
+94 RQHSKTF

-109 DEDDENDY
+109 DEDENDHQRSDD
-117 EDSDD
+117 DSD

-127 NDDNDNNNNQ
+127 NDNNNQ
-137 KRKKSSKHALNNV
+137 KRKGQNLSSFSSKSTNV
-150 ARAYQHEKK
+150 ARAYQHK

-164 YYYAQ
+164 YSSYTSQ
-169 QRYEFSVCRFL
+169 HEFSICRFL
-180 LVAIAITFA
+180 LVLIAIAFA
-189 LIFLVE
+189 SIFLIE
-195 QFAPKDVYI
+195 RFAPKDVYI
-204 HRSIENGRNKAKVK
+204 HRTIQNGRNKAKVK
-218 VKEHARR
+218 VKDHARR

-232 YTSYDFEKA
+232 YTAYDFEKA
-241 NTQKYEENL
+241 NKEKYEENL

-262 SRPSGEESSRASERS
+262 SRPSGEESSRVSERR
-277 GGVIGENVFENANEK
+277 GVIGENVFENANEK

-879 GVCAPVEVKKEKKS
+879 GVCAPVEVKKEKKG

>member
-1 MYRGETYI
+1 
-9 YQSTALRVMRDTKWR
+9 
-24 NPIESAR
+24 
-31 RDISS
+31 
-36 LVASSHT
+36 
-43 THDVDKDAPSRQ
+43 
-55 TSQPMPPPP
+55 MPP
-64 PNNTATT
+64 NA
-71 KGGKVG
+71 KGVG
-77 LAKVS
+77 LAKLWS
-82 WGGKNRGHQREQ
+82 GKQTKHHRGQSQ
-94 RRQHSSKTF
+94 RQHSKTF
-103 TIDSDG
+103 TIDSD
-109 DEDDENDY
+109 DEDENDY
-117 EDSDD
+117 QRSDDDSD

-127 NDDNDNNNNQ
+127 NNNNQ
-137 KRKKSSKHALNNV
+137 KRKGQNLSSSSSSKSTNV

-159 KKKKF
+159 KKKF
-164 YYYAQ
+164 YSSSYASQ
-169 QRYEFSVCRFL
+169 HEFSICRCL
-180 LVAIAITFA
+180 LVLIAIAFA

-204 HRSIENGRNKAKVK
+204 HRTIQNGRNKAKVK
-218 VKEHARR
+218 VKDHARR

-232 YTSYDFEKA
+232 YTAYDFEKA
-241 NTQKYEENL
+241 NKEKYEENL

-262 SRPSGEESSRASERS
+262 SRPSGEESSRVSERR
-277 GGVIGENVFENANEK
+277 GVIGENVFENANEK

-326 DSSVDDGDD
+326 DSSVEDGDD

-879 GVCAPVEVKKEKKS
+879 GVCAPVEVKKEKKG

>member
-1 MYRGETYI
+1 MHE
-9 YQSTALRVMRDTKWR
+9 
-24 NPIESAR
+24 
-31 RDISS
+31 DISS

-82 WGGKNRGHQREQ
+82 RGGKNRGHQREQ

>member
-1 MYRGETYI
+1 
-9 YQSTALRVMRDTKWR
+9 
-24 NPIESAR
+24 
-31 RDISS
+31 
-36 LVASSHT
+36 
-43 THDVDKDAPSRQ
+43 
-55 TSQPMPPPP
+55 MPP
-64 PNNTATT
+64 NT
-71 KGGKVG
+71 KGVG
-77 LAKVS
+77 LAKL
-82 WGGKNRGHQREQ
+82 WGGKNRQREQQQ
-94 RRQHSSKTF
+94 RRQHSKTF
-103 TIDSDG
+103 TIDSD
-109 DEDDENDY
+109 DEDENDY
-117 EDSDD
+117 RRSEDDDSDD
-122 DDGRG
+122 DDRRG
-127 NDDNDNNNNQ
+127 NDNNNQ
-137 KRKKSSKHALNNV
+137 KRTGRLLSSSSSKQANV
-150 ARAYQHEKK
+150 ARAYQH

-164 YYYAQ
+164 YSYTSQ
-169 QRYEFSVCRFL
+169 HEFSFCRFL
-180 LVAIAITFA
+180 LVLIAIAFGA
-189 LIFLVE
+189 IFLIE
-195 QFAPKDVYI
+195 HFAPKDLYI
-204 HRSIENGRNKAKVK
+204 HRTIQNGRNKAKVK
-218 VKEHARR
+218 VKDHARR

-241 NTQKYEENL
+241 NTRKYEENL

-262 SRPSGEESSRASERS
+262 SPSGEEGSRLSERS
-277 GGVIGENVFENANEK
+277 GVIGENVFENANEK

-303 GVEEEDTKSEDES
+303 GLEEEDTNSEDDS
-316 SAAALNEEGG
+316 SVAALNEEGG
-326 DSSVDDGDD
+326 DSSVDDDD
-335 LFLQARLTAAE
+335 DQFLQARLTAAE

-394 IDFFSKNYCKFDSAT
+394 IDFFSKNYCKFDSAS

-464 GLLEPTEKLKS
+464 GLLEPTEKLRS

-798 DSLGAGLFTAVKP
+798 DSLGDGLFTAVKP

-866 QCKSTPEVVFNND
+866 QCKSTPEVVFTND
-879 GVCAPVEVKKEKKS
+879 GGICAPVEVKKDKKGW
-893 FVAKLLGGSKAPEK
+893 VAKLLGGSKAPEK

-919 EDWDE
+919 EDWDD

>member
-1 MYRGETYI
+1 
-9 YQSTALRVMRDTKWR
+9 
-24 NPIESAR
+24 
-31 RDISS
+31 
-36 LVASSHT
+36 
-43 THDVDKDAPSRQ
+43 
-55 TSQPMPPPP
+55 MPP
-64 PNNTATT
+64 NA
-71 KGGKVG
+71 KGVG
-77 LAKVS
+77 LAKLWS
-82 WGGKNRGHQREQ
+82 GKQTKHNHRGQSQ
-94 RRQHSSKTF
+94 RQHSKTF
-103 TIDSDG
+103 TIDSD
-109 DEDDENDY
+109 DEDENDY
-117 EDSDD
+117 QRSDDDSD

-127 NDDNDNNNNQ
+127 NNNNQ
-137 KRKKSSKHALNNV
+137 KRKGQNLSSFSSKSTNV
-150 ARAYQHEKK
+150 ARAYQHK

-164 YYYAQ
+164 YSSYTSQ
-169 QRYEFSVCRFL
+169 HEFSICRFL
-180 LVAIAITFA
+180 LVLIAIAFA
-189 LIFLVE
+189 SIFLIE
-195 QFAPKDVYI
+195 RFAPKDVYI
-204 HRSIENGRNKAKVK
+204 HRTIQNGRNKAKVK
-218 VKEHARR
+218 VKDHARR

-232 YTSYDFEKA
+232 YTAYDFEKA
-241 NTQKYEENL
+241 NKEKYEENL

-262 SRPSGEESSRASERS
+262 SRPSGEESSRVSERR
-277 GGVIGENVFENANEK
+277 GVIGENVFENANEK

-303 GVEEEDTKSEDES
+303 GVEEEDTKSEDDS
-316 SAAALNEEGG
+316 SVAALNEEGG

-335 LFLQARLTAAE
+335 QFLQARLTAAE

-879 GVCAPVEVKKEKKS
+879 GVCAPVEVKKEKKG

>member
-1 MYRGETYI
+1 MTTTTTTRGSGGGGGGRASRTTT
-9 YQSTALRVMRDTKWR
+9 STR
-24 NPIESAR
+24 
-31 RDISS
+31 
-36 LVASSHT
+36 
-43 THDVDKDAPSRQ
+43 
-55 TSQPMPPPP
+55 
-64 PNNTATT
+64 
-71 KGGKVG
+71 
-77 LAKVS
+77 LAKV
-82 WGGKNRGHQREQ
+82 WGGKSTTRTTTAAFGQRG
-94 RRQHSSKTF
+94 KA
-103 TIDSDG
+103 
-109 DEDDENDY
+109 ND
-117 EDSDD
+117 DSDD
-122 DDGRG
+122 DDFDDFDDDDDDDDAEDSDGAPRG
-127 NDDNDNNNNQ
+127 QRQRGTQKKKGKKNNNNNNNN
-137 KRKKSSKHALNNV
+137 KRPSSTTMKTKKSNV
-150 ARAYQHEKK
+150 ARAYS
-159 KKKKF
+159 
-164 YYYAQ
+164 YAVHH
-169 QRYEFSVCRFL
+169 REFSICRFGL
-180 LVAIAITFA
+180 FVIAVVFA
-189 LIFLVE
+189 SIFLVE
-195 QFAPKDVYI
+195 TFAPEDAAV
-204 HRSIENGRNKAKVK
+204 HRRIQNTRNKAKMK
-218 VKEHARR
+218 AKDHARR

-232 YTSYDFEKA
+232 YTAYDFEKA
-241 NTQKYEENL
+241 NAAKYEENL

-262 SRPSGEESSRASERS
+262 NDGSQSSNSGSRLGENVYDASVASER
-277 GGVIGENVFENANEK
+277 NTAR

-303 GVEEEDTKSEDES
+303 LEDTDSDTS
-316 SAAALNEEGG
+316 LAAAASANEGGNEEGDG
-326 DSSVDDGDD
+326 SVVDDP
-335 LFLQARLTAAE
+335 FLQGRMTTAE
-346 ASLVRERSN
+346 ASLMREQSS

-394 IDFFSKNYCKFDSAT
+394 IEFFSKNYCKFDSAS

-414 PFERKVKGQSM
+414 PFERHVKGQSM

-451 RRAAIGKERLRRP
+451 RRAAIGKEKLRRP
-464 GLLEPTEKLKS
+464 GLLEPTEKLVS
-475 RELTDP
+475 RDLTDP
-481 VQMSSEDGEIESGV
+481 IAASSLEDGEIESGV
-495 NGGGEFIGGESSLNR
+495 NGGESGESLNR

-519 EDVKKQKESDA
+519 EDVKKQKEADA
-530 KKKSFKDREKKRKKE
+530 KKKSFKQREKKRKKE
-545 HVEKI
+545 YVEKI
-550 NTSPPPPPQPPFI
+550 NTSPSTPPPPPFI
-563 EFEYRGPKS
+563 EFEYRGPKR

-620 WEGNSNV
+620 WEGNSNL

-635 AQKDQNLHLSRE
+635 AQKDKYLHLSRE

-771 SNAIK
+771 SPIR
-776 ANTIDEEKVDAEFNA
+776 ANTIDEEKVDAAFNS
-791 NQNEDIS
+791 NQNEDEAE
-798 DSLGAGLFTAVKP
+798 SLGTGLFTSTKP

-852 MIKENGFLSCTCDG
+852 MVKDNGFLSCTCDG
-866 QCKSTPEVVFNND
+866 QCKNTEIVYTD
-879 GVCAPVEVKKEKKS
+879 GGACNPVQVKKEKKGW
-893 FVAKLLGGSKAPEK
+893 VAKLLSGGTPEK
-907 FGDVDAGVGTVI
+907 FGNVDTGVGAVI
-919 EDWDE
+919 EDWDEN

>member
-1 MYRGETYI
+1 
-9 YQSTALRVMRDTKWR
+9 
-24 NPIESAR
+24 
-31 RDISS
+31 
-36 LVASSHT
+36 
-43 THDVDKDAPSRQ
+43 
-55 TSQPMPPPP
+55 MPP
-64 PNNTATT
+64 NT
-71 KGGKVG
+71 KGVG
-77 LAKVS
+77 LAKL
-82 WGGKNRGHQREQ
+82 WGGKNRQREQQQ
-94 RRQHSSKTF
+94 RRQHSKTF
-103 TIDSDG
+103 TIDSD
-109 DEDDENDY
+109 DEDENDY
-117 EDSDD
+117 RRSEDDDSDD
-122 DDGRG
+122 DDRRG
-127 NDDNDNNNNQ
+127 SDNNNQ
-137 KRKKSSKHALNNV
+137 KRTGRLSSSSSSKQANV
-150 ARAYQHEKK
+150 ARAYQH

-164 YYYAQ
+164 YSYTSQ
-169 QRYEFSVCRFL
+169 HEFSFCRFL
-180 LVAIAITFA
+180 LVLIAIAFGA
-189 LIFLVE
+189 IFLIE
-195 QFAPKDVYI
+195 HFAPKDLYI
-204 HRSIENGRNKAKVK
+204 HRTIQNGRNKAKVK
-218 VKEHARR
+218 VKDHARR

-241 NTQKYEENL
+241 NTRKYEENL

-262 SRPSGEESSRASERS
+262 SPSGEEGSRLSERS
-277 GGVIGENVFENANEK
+277 GVIGENVFENANEK

-303 GVEEEDTKSEDES
+303 GLEEEDTNSEDDS
-316 SAAALNEEGG
+316 SVAALNEEGG
-326 DSSVDDGDD
+326 DSSVDDDD
-335 LFLQARLTAAE
+335 DQFLQARLTAAE

-394 IDFFSKNYCKFDSAT
+394 IDFFSKNYCKFDSAS

-464 GLLEPTEKLKS
+464 GLLEPTEKLRS

-798 DSLGAGLFTAVKP
+798 DSLGDGLFTAVKP

-866 QCKSTPEVVFNND
+866 QCKSTPEVVFTND
-879 GVCAPVEVKKEKKS
+879 GGICAPVEVKKDKKGW
-893 FVAKLLGGSKAPEK
+893 VAKLLGGSKAPEK

-919 EDWDE
+919 EDWDD

>member
-1 MYRGETYI
+1 MLLLNVIAGFRRKNMLLLMLLCVYR
-9 YQSTALRVMRDTKWR
+9 L
-24 NPIESAR
+24 
-31 RDISS
+31 
-36 LVASSHT
+36 
-43 THDVDKDAPSRQ
+43 
-55 TSQPMPPPP
+55 
-64 PNNTATT
+64 
-71 KGGKVG
+71 
-77 LAKVS
+77 
-82 WGGKNRGHQREQ
+82 
-94 RRQHSSKTF
+94 
-103 TIDSDG
+103 
-109 DEDDENDY
+109 
-117 EDSDD
+117 
-122 DDGRG
+122 
-127 NDDNDNNNNQ
+127 
-137 KRKKSSKHALNNV
+137 
-150 ARAYQHEKK
+150 
-159 KKKKF
+159 
-164 YYYAQ
+164 
-169 QRYEFSVCRFL
+169 
-180 LVAIAITFA
+180 
-189 LIFLVE
+189 
-195 QFAPKDVYI
+195 
-204 HRSIENGRNKAKVK
+204 
-218 VKEHARR
+218 
-225 AREAFRA
+225 
-232 YTSYDFEKA
+232 
-241 NTQKYEENL
+241 
-250 REEYALAAMVAN
+250 
-262 SRPSGEESSRASERS
+262 
-277 GGVIGENVFENANEK
+277 
-292 PFNPKAHFGGG
+292 
-303 GVEEEDTKSEDES
+303 
-316 SAAALNEEGG
+316 
-326 DSSVDDGDD
+326 
-335 LFLQARLTAAE
+335 
-346 ASLVRERSN
+346 
-355 YEIPDAP
+355 
-362 SPPPPPPSQPSPPP
+362 PPPPPPP
-376 LSHHLSTSCRQN
+376 
-388 LLKDAQ
+388 
-394 IDFFSKNYCKFDSAT
+394 
-409 VETVN
+409 
-414 PFERKVKGQSM
+414 
-425 SMRTLPEVLLATYF
+425 
-439 QALSNSEIGIRA
+439 
-451 RRAAIGKERLRRP
+451 
-464 GLLEPTEKLKS
+464 
-475 RELTDP
+475 
-481 VQMSSEDGEIESGV
+481 
-495 NGGGEFIGGESSLNR
+495 
-510 RMLLSKKHL
+510 
-519 EDVKKQKESDA
+519 
-530 KKKSFKDREKKRKKE
+530 
-545 HVEKI
+545 
-550 NTSPPPPPQPPFI
+550 PPFI

-598 GPFAHVAKR
+598 GPFAHVVKR

-673 FVKRRSAFGKHTIE
+673 FVKRRSAFGKHNIE

-879 GVCAPVEVKKEKKS
+879 GVCAPVEVKKEKKG

>member
-1 MYRGETYI
+1 
-9 YQSTALRVMRDTKWR
+9 
-24 NPIESAR
+24 
-31 RDISS
+31 
-36 LVASSHT
+36 
-43 THDVDKDAPSRQ
+43 
-55 TSQPMPPPP
+55 MPP
-64 PNNTATT
+64 NA
-71 KGGKVG
+71 KGVG
-77 LAKVS
+77 LAKLWS
-82 WGGKNRGHQREQ
+82 GKQTKHNHRGQSQ
-94 RRQHSSKTF
+94 RQHSKTF
-103 TIDSDG
+103 TIDSD
-109 DEDDENDY
+109 DEDENDY
-117 EDSDD
+117 QRSDDDSD

-127 NDDNDNNNNQ
+127 NNNNQ
-137 KRKKSSKHALNNV
+137 KRKGQNLSSFSSKSTNV
-150 ARAYQHEKK
+150 ARAYQHK

-164 YYYAQ
+164 YSSYTSQ
-169 QRYEFSVCRFL
+169 HEFSICRFL
-180 LVAIAITFA
+180 LVLIAIAFA
-189 LIFLVE
+189 SIFLIE
-195 QFAPKDVYI
+195 RFAPKDVYI
-204 HRSIENGRNKAKVK
+204 HRTIQNGRNKAKVK
-218 VKEHARR
+218 VKDHARR

-232 YTSYDFEKA
+232 YTAYDFEKA
-241 NTQKYEENL
+241 NKEKYEENL

-262 SRPSGEESSRASERS
+262 SRPSGEESSRVSERR
-277 GGVIGENVFENANEK
+277 GVIGENVFENANEK

-326 DSSVDDGDD
+326 DSSVEDGDD

-879 GVCAPVEVKKEKKS
+879 GVCAPVEVKKEKKG

>member
-1 MYRGETYI
+1 
-9 YQSTALRVMRDTKWR
+9 
-24 NPIESAR
+24 
-31 RDISS
+31 
-36 LVASSHT
+36 
-43 THDVDKDAPSRQ
+43 
-55 TSQPMPPPP
+55 MPP
-64 PNNTATT
+64 NA
-71 KGGKVG
+71 KGVG
-77 LAKVS
+77 LAKLWS
-82 WGGKNRGHQREQ
+82 GKQTKHHRGQSQ
-94 RRQHSSKTF
+94 RQHSKTF
-103 TIDSDG
+103 TIDSD
-109 DEDDENDY
+109 DEDENDY
-117 EDSDD
+117 QRSDDDSD

-127 NDDNDNNNNQ
+127 NNNNQ
-137 KRKKSSKHALNNV
+137 KRKGRLSSSSSKSTNV
-150 ARAYQHEKK
+150 ARAYQHK

-164 YYYAQ
+164 YSSYTSQ
-169 QRYEFSVCRFL
+169 HEFSICRFL
-180 LVAIAITFA
+180 LVAIAIAFA
-189 LIFLVE
+189 SIFLIE
-195 QFAPKDVYI
+195 RFAPKDVYI
-204 HRSIENGRNKAKVK
+204 HRTIQNGRNKAKVK
-218 VKEHARR
+218 VKDHARR

-232 YTSYDFEKA
+232 YTAYDFEKA
-241 NTQKYEENL
+241 NKEKYEENL

-262 SRPSGEESSRASERS
+262 SRPSGEESSRVSERR
-277 GGVIGENVFENANEK
+277 GVIGENVFENANEK

-852 MIKENGFLSCTCDG
+852 TIKENGFLSCTCDG

-879 GVCAPVEVKKEKKS
+879 GVCAPVEVKKEKKG

>member
-1 MYRGETYI
+1 
-9 YQSTALRVMRDTKWR
+9 
-24 NPIESAR
+24 
-31 RDISS
+31 
-36 LVASSHT
+36 
-43 THDVDKDAPSRQ
+43 
-55 TSQPMPPPP
+55 MPP
-64 PNNTATT
+64 NA
-71 KGGKVG
+71 KGVG
-77 LAKVS
+77 LAKLWS
-82 WGGKNRGHQREQ
+82 GKQTKHHRGQSQ
-94 RRQHSSKTF
+94 RQHSKTF
-103 TIDSDG
+103 TIDSD
-109 DEDDENDY
+109 DEDENDY
-117 EDSDD
+117 QRSDDDSD

-127 NDDNDNNNNQ
+127 NNNNQ
-137 KRKKSSKHALNNV
+137 KRKGRLSSSSSKSTNV
-150 ARAYQHEKK
+150 ARAYQHK

-164 YYYAQ
+164 YSSYTSQ
-169 QRYEFSVCRFL
+169 HEFSICRFL
-180 LVAIAITFA
+180 LVLIAIAFA
-189 LIFLVE
+189 SIFLIE
-195 QFAPKDVYI
+195 RFAPKDVYI
-204 HRSIENGRNKAKVK
+204 HRTIQNGRNKAKVK
-218 VKEHARR
+218 VKDHARR

-232 YTSYDFEKA
+232 YTAYDFEKA
-241 NTQKYEENL
+241 NKEKYEENL

-262 SRPSGEESSRASERS
+262 SRPSGEESSRVSERR
-277 GGVIGENVFENANEK
+277 GVIGENVFENANEK

-771 SNAIK
+771 SPIK

-791 NQNEDIS
+791 NQDEDAS
-798 DSLGAGLFTAVKP
+798 DSLGAGLFTTVKP

-879 GVCAPVEVKKEKKS
+879 GVCAPVEVKKEKKG

>member
-1 MYRGETYI
+1 
-9 YQSTALRVMRDTKWR
+9 
-24 NPIESAR
+24 
-31 RDISS
+31 
-36 LVASSHT
+36 
-43 THDVDKDAPSRQ
+43 
-55 TSQPMPPPP
+55 MPP
-64 PNNTATT
+64 NT
-71 KGGKVG
+71 KGVG
-77 LAKVS
+77 LAKL
-82 WGGKNRGHQREQ
+82 WGGKNRQREQQQ
-94 RRQHSSKTF
+94 RRQHSKTF
-103 TIDSDG
+103 TIDSD
-109 DEDDENDY
+109 DEDENDY
-117 EDSDD
+117 RRSEDDDSDD
-122 DDGRG
+122 DDRRG
-127 NDDNDNNNNQ
+127 NDNNNQ
-137 KRKKSSKHALNNV
+137 KRTGRLSSSSSSKQANV
-150 ARAYQHEKK
+150 ARAYQH

-164 YYYAQ
+164 YSYTSQ
-169 QRYEFSVCRFL
+169 HEFSFCRFL
-180 LVAIAITFA
+180 LVLIAIAFGA
-189 LIFLVE
+189 IFLIE
-195 QFAPKDVYI
+195 HFAPKDLYI
-204 HRSIENGRNKAKVK
+204 HRTIQNGRNEAKVK
-218 VKEHARR
+218 VKDHARR

-241 NTQKYEENL
+241 NTRKYEENL

-262 SRPSGEESSRASERS
+262 SPSGEEGSRLSERS
-277 GGVIGENVFENANEK
+277 GVIGENVFENANEK

-303 GVEEEDTKSEDES
+303 GLEEEDTNSEDDS
-316 SAAALNEEGG
+316 SVAALNEEGG
-326 DSSVDDGDD
+326 DSSVDDDD
-335 LFLQARLTAAE
+335 DQFLQARLTAAE

-394 IDFFSKNYCKFDSAT
+394 IDFFSKNYCKFDSAS

-464 GLLEPTEKLKS
+464 GLLEPTEKLRS

-798 DSLGAGLFTAVKP
+798 DSLGDGLFTAVKP

-866 QCKSTPEVVFNND
+866 QCKSTPEVVFTND
-879 GVCAPVEVKKEKKS
+879 GGICAPVEVKKDKKGW
-893 FVAKLLGGSKAPEK
+893 VAKLLGGSKAPEK

-919 EDWDE
+919 EDWDD

>member
-1 MYRGETYI
+1 MLKASVWPSYGAGNKRSIIEDNHRDNI
-9 YQSTALRVMRDTKWR
+9 QRRLRLIPTTKMKMIIKEATTIQTTTEEGTTTTRREKDVSRRPLR
-24 NPIESAR
+24 NQ
-31 RDISS
+31 
-36 LVASSHT
+36 
-43 THDVDKDAPSRQ
+43 Q
-55 TSQPMPPPP
+55 TS
-64 PNNTATT
+64 
-71 KGGKVG
+71 
-77 LAKVS
+77 LARTSTRRRRSFILRTQVS
-82 WGGKNRGHQREQ
+82 TN
-94 RRQHSSKTF
+94 
-103 TIDSDG
+103 
-109 DEDDENDY
+109 
-117 EDSDD
+117 
-122 DDGRG
+122 
-127 NDDNDNNNNQ
+127 
-137 KRKKSSKHALNNV
+137 
-150 ARAYQHEKK
+150 
-159 KKKKF
+159 
-164 YYYAQ
+164 
-169 QRYEFSVCRFL
+169 FSICRFL
-180 LVAIAITFA
+180 LVLIAIAFA
-189 LIFLVE
+189 SIFLIE
-195 QFAPKDVYI
+195 RFAPKDVYI
-204 HRSIENGRNKAKVK
+204 HRTIQNGRNKAKVK
-218 VKEHARR
+218 VKDHARR

-232 YTSYDFEKA
+232 YTAYDFEKA
-241 NTQKYEENL
+241 NKEKYEENL

-262 SRPSGEESSRASERS
+262 SRPSGEESSRVSERR
-277 GGVIGENVFENANEK
+277 GVIGENVFENANEK

-316 SAAALNEEGG
+316 SVAASNEEGG
-326 DSSVDDGDD
+326 DSSVEDGDD
-335 LFLQARLTAAE
+335 QFLQARLTAAE

-698 SNLYHGEN
+698 SNLYHG

-835 TRTLAMLA
+835 TNVSHARGA
-843 VRKNDPFHE
+843 
-852 MIKENGFLSCTCDG
+852 
-866 QCKSTPEVVFNND
+866 
-879 GVCAPVEVKKEKKS
+879 
-893 FVAKLLGGSKAPEK
+893 
-907 FGDVDAGVGTVI
+907 
-919 EDWDE
+919 

>member
-1 MYRGETYI
+1 
-9 YQSTALRVMRDTKWR
+9 
-24 NPIESAR
+24 
-31 RDISS
+31 
-36 LVASSHT
+36 
-43 THDVDKDAPSRQ
+43 
-55 TSQPMPPPP
+55 MPP
-64 PNNTATT
+64 NT
-71 KGGKVG
+71 KGVG
-77 LAKVS
+77 LAKL
-82 WGGKNRGHQREQ
+82 WGGKNRQREQQQ
-94 RRQHSSKTF
+94 RRQHSKTF
-103 TIDSDG
+103 TIDSD
-109 DEDDENDY
+109 DEDENDY
-117 EDSDD
+117 RRSEDDDSDD
-122 DDGRG
+122 DDRRG
-127 NDDNDNNNNQ
+127 NDNNNQ
-137 KRKKSSKHALNNV
+137 KRTGRLSSSSSSKQANV
-150 ARAYQHEKK
+150 ARAYQH

-164 YYYAQ
+164 YSYTSQ
-169 QRYEFSVCRFL
+169 HEFSFCRFL
-180 LVAIAITFA
+180 LVLIAIAFGA
-189 LIFLVE
+189 IFLIE
-195 QFAPKDVYI
+195 HFAPKDLYI
-204 HRSIENGRNKAKVK
+204 HRTIQNGRNKAKVK
-218 VKEHARR
+218 VKDHARR

-241 NTQKYEENL
+241 NTRKYEENL

-262 SRPSGEESSRASERS
+262 SPSGEEGSRLSERS
-277 GGVIGENVFENANEK
+277 GVIGENVFENANEK

-303 GVEEEDTKSEDES
+303 GLEEEDTSSEDDS
-316 SAAALNEEGG
+316 SVAALNEEGG
-326 DSSVDDGDD
+326 DSSVDDDD
-335 LFLQARLTAAE
+335 DQFLQARLTAAE

-394 IDFFSKNYCKFDSAT
+394 IDFFSKNYCKFDSAS

-464 GLLEPTEKLKS
+464 GLLEPTEKLRS

-550 NTSPPPPPQPPFI
+550 ITSPPPPPQPPFI

-798 DSLGAGLFTAVKP
+798 DSLGDGLFTAVKP

-866 QCKSTPEVVFNND
+866 QCKSTPEVVFTND
-879 GVCAPVEVKKEKKS
+879 GGICAPVEVKKDKKGW
-893 FVAKLLGGSKAPEK
+893 VAKLLGGSKAPEK

-919 EDWDE
+919 EDWDD

>member
-1 MYRGETYI
+1 
-9 YQSTALRVMRDTKWR
+9 
-24 NPIESAR
+24 
-31 RDISS
+31 
-36 LVASSHT
+36 
-43 THDVDKDAPSRQ
+43 
-55 TSQPMPPPP
+55 MPP
-64 PNNTATT
+64 NA
-71 KGGKVG
+71 KGVG
-77 LAKVS
+77 LAKLWS
-82 WGGKNRGHQREQ
+82 GKQTKHHRGQSQ
-94 RRQHSSKTF
+94 RQHSKTF

-109 DEDDENDY
+109 DEDENDHQRSDD
-117 EDSDD
+117 DSD

-127 NDDNDNNNNQ
+127 NNNNNQ
-137 KRKKSSKHALNNV
+137 KRKGQNLSSSSSKSTNV
-150 ARAYQHEKK
+150 ARAYQHK

-164 YYYAQ
+164 YSSYTSQ
-169 QRYEFSVCRFL
+169 HEFSICRFL
-180 LVAIAITFA
+180 LVLIAIAFA
-189 LIFLVE
+189 SIFLIE
-195 QFAPKDVYI
+195 RFAPKDVYI
-204 HRSIENGRNKAKVK
+204 HRTIQNGRNKAKVK
-218 VKEHARR
+218 VKDHARR

-232 YTSYDFEKA
+232 YTAYDFEKA
-241 NTQKYEENL
+241 NKEKYEENL

-262 SRPSGEESSRASERS
+262 SRPSGEESSRVSERR
-277 GGVIGENVFENANEK
+277 GVIGENVFENANEK

-879 GVCAPVEVKKEKKS
+879 GVCAPVEVKKEKKG

>member
-1 MYRGETYI
+1 
-9 YQSTALRVMRDTKWR
+9 
-24 NPIESAR
+24 
-31 RDISS
+31 
-36 LVASSHT
+36 
-43 THDVDKDAPSRQ
+43 
-55 TSQPMPPPP
+55 MPP
-64 PNNTATT
+64 NT
-71 KGGKVG
+71 KGVG
-77 LAKVS
+77 LAKL
-82 WGGKNRGHQREQ
+82 WGGKNRQREQQQ
-94 RRQHSSKTF
+94 RRQHSKTF
-103 TIDSDG
+103 TIDSD
-109 DEDDENDY
+109 DEDENDY
-117 EDSDD
+117 RRSEDDDSDD
-122 DDGRG
+122 DDRRG
-127 NDDNDNNNNQ
+127 NDNNNQ
-137 KRKKSSKHALNNV
+137 KRTGRLSSSSSSKQANV
-150 ARAYQHEKK
+150 ARAYQH

-164 YYYAQ
+164 YSYTSQ
-169 QRYEFSVCRFL
+169 HEFSFCRFL
-180 LVAIAITFA
+180 LVLIAIAFGA
-189 LIFLVE
+189 IFLIE
-195 QFAPKDVYI
+195 HFAPKDLYI
-204 HRSIENGRNKAKVK
+204 HRTIQNGRNKAKVK
-218 VKEHARR
+218 VKDHARR

-241 NTQKYEENL
+241 NTRKYKENL

-262 SRPSGEESSRASERS
+262 SPSGEEGSRLSERS
-277 GGVIGENVFENANEK
+277 GVIGENVFENANEK

-303 GVEEEDTKSEDES
+303 GLEEEDTNSEDDS
-316 SAAALNEEGG
+316 SVAALNEEGG
-326 DSSVDDGDD
+326 DSSVDDDD
-335 LFLQARLTAAE
+335 DQFLQARLTAAE

-394 IDFFSKNYCKFDSAT
+394 IDFFSKNYCKFDSAS

-464 GLLEPTEKLKS
+464 GLLDPTEKLVS

-798 DSLGAGLFTAVKP
+798 DSLGDGLFTAVKP

-866 QCKSTPEVVFNND
+866 QCKSTPEVVFTND
-879 GVCAPVEVKKEKKS
+879 GGICAPVEVKKDKKGW
-893 FVAKLLGGSKAPEK
+893 VAKLLGGSKAPEK

-919 EDWDE
+919 EDWDD

>member
-1 MYRGETYI
+1 
-9 YQSTALRVMRDTKWR
+9 
-24 NPIESAR
+24 
-31 RDISS
+31 
-36 LVASSHT
+36 
-43 THDVDKDAPSRQ
+43 
-55 TSQPMPPPP
+55 MPP
-64 PNNTATT
+64 NA
-71 KGGKVG
+71 KGVG
-77 LAKVS
+77 LAKLWS
-82 WGGKNRGHQREQ
+82 GKQTKHHRGQSQ
-94 RRQHSSKTF
+94 RQHSKTF
-103 TIDSDG
+103 TIDSD
-109 DEDDENDY
+109 DEDENDY
-117 EDSDD
+117 QRSDDDSD

-127 NDDNDNNNNQ
+127 NNNNQ
-137 KRKKSSKHALNNV
+137 KRKGRLSSSSSKSTNV
-150 ARAYQHEKK
+150 ARAYQHK

-164 YYYAQ
+164 YSSYTSQ
-169 QRYEFSVCRFL
+169 HEFSICRFL
-180 LVAIAITFA
+180 LVLIAIAFA
-189 LIFLVE
+189 SIFLIE
-195 QFAPKDVYI
+195 RFAPKDVYI
-204 HRSIENGRNKAKVK
+204 HRTIQNGRNKAKVK
-218 VKEHARR
+218 VKDHARR

-232 YTSYDFEKA
+232 YTAYDFEKA
-241 NTQKYEENL
+241 NKEKYEENL

-262 SRPSGEESSRASERS
+262 SRPSGEESSRVSERR
-277 GGVIGENVFENANEK
+277 GVIGENVFENANEK

-316 SAAALNEEGG
+316 SVAASNEEGG

-879 GVCAPVEVKKEKKS
+879 GVCAPVEVKKEKKG

>member
-1 MYRGETYI
+1 
-9 YQSTALRVMRDTKWR
+9 
-24 NPIESAR
+24 
-31 RDISS
+31 
-36 LVASSHT
+36 
-43 THDVDKDAPSRQ
+43 
-55 TSQPMPPPP
+55 MPPP
-64 PNNTATT
+64 NT
-71 KGGKVG
+71 KGVG
-77 LAKVS
+77 LAKV
-82 WGGKNRGHQREQ
+82 WTREKQRETKNRQREQ
-94 RRQHSSKTF
+94 RQHSSKTF

-117 EDSDD
+117 EDDFDDSDD

-127 NDDNDNNNNQ
+127 NDDDNDNNQ
-137 KRKKSSKHALNNV
+137 KRKKSSKRALNNV
-150 ARAYQHEKK
+150 ARAYQHEK

-204 HRSIENGRNKAKVK
+204 HRFYENGRNEVKVK
-218 VKEHARR
+218 VRDHARR

-241 NTQKYEENL
+241 NGAK
-250 REEYALAAMVAN
+250 EYALAAMVAN
-262 SRPSGEESSRASERS
+262 SRPSGEESSGRASERS

-362 SPPPPPPSQPSPPP
+362 SPPPPPPSQP
-376 LSHHLSTSCRQN
+376 QN

-550 NTSPPPPPQPPFI
+550 NTSPPPRPQPPFI

-615 GVVRV
+615 GVVRI

-879 GVCAPVEVKKEKKS
+879 GVCAPVEVKKEKKG